1 MTPIIGVKAY
11 GWDWSTVH
19 GLSMADAA
27 ARMASQGIDLALV
40 QNQIDPL
47 PGSAVDQHP
56 PANDYSDRGWVAALR
71 DAGLRTYQLT
81 AVFFSP
87 EHFAADPTLRPVDQD
102 GREFEPFGWYYG
114 LCPTHPSYLA
124 SKRER
129 FAEAVAATSPD
140 GIFLSF
146 IRFPGFWELW
156 LPGQA
161 RAGIREF
168 CFCERCMRLFAE
180 SFRIDLPTA
189 GPAVWR
195 KLIVN
200 ELREQWTAWKCAWI
214 GQVVADLR
222 SAALAVKPDTEV
234 FLNGFGLGRG
244 DFGNAVEEVL
254 GQRFAEL
261 DASIDYYELMFYFQI
276 LKRDPLTWIPQRI
289 AEAKLQTRRSVLACL
304 QGGAE
309 YLEPMYRNGGRKRE
323 ITEANWEDALRGVAR
338 SSADGLMVYS
348 WRDLLADEA
357 AGGRRVKA
365 MRQYKDGTIS

>member
-1 MTPIIGVKAY
+1 M
-11 GWDWSTVH
+11 
-19 GLSMADAA
+19 
-27 ARMASQGIDLALV
+27 
-40 QNQIDPL
+40 
-47 PGSAVDQHP
+47 
-56 PANDYSDRGWVAALR
+56 
-71 DAGLRTYQLT
+71 
-81 AVFFSP
+81 
-87 EHFAADPTLRPVDQD
+87 
-102 GREFEPFGWYYG
+102 
-114 LCPTHPSYLA
+114 
-124 SKRER
+124 
-129 FAEAVAATSPD
+129 
-140 GIFLSF
+140 
-146 IRFPGFWELW
+146 
-156 LPGQA
+156 
-161 RAGIREF
+161 
-168 CFCERCMRLFAE
+168 
-180 SFRIDLPTA
+180 
-189 GPAVWR
+189 WR

-357 AGGRRVKA
+357 AGVVAADIGPC
-365 MRQYKDGTIS
+365 